1 MYQQAARL
9 EPIHNEPDID
19 ETIRMH
25 YMLVLLRGAA
35 EQLKK
40 LGRRG
45 VIIRKVYARSQTP
58 TGIAM
63 AIHGGM
69 WNWKSTHFCPKRVN
83 L

>member
-45 VIIRKVYARSQTP
+45 VIIRRVYARS
-58 TGIAM
+58 
-63 AIHGGM
+63 
-69 WNWKSTHFCPKRVN
+69 
-83 L
+83 